1 MDIFCFND
9 KNMNLMYQ
17 NIRVRKIISRTELD
31 KKYYYRIPWITWLSI
46 TNQLNKWK
54 ERIKIWFNII
64 FFTFILID

>member
-31 KKYYYRIPWITWLSI
+31 KKYYYRIP
-46 TNQLNKWK
+46 
-54 ERIKIWFNII
+54 
-64 FFTFILID
+64 